1 MRNSSSFSVVLVY
14 LVIVIISIFMI
25 LPFVWMVSVS
35 LKPSGRI
42 YEYPPRFIPSPVTFE
57 NYRTAWDRANFS
69 RYFMN
74 TTIFAVAGTLLTI
87 SFCSLGGYVFAK
99 LRFPGKNIL
108 FMVILFTMMLPFF
121 SVLIPLFLI
130 VKNFPLAGGNNLFGK
145 GGIGLINSFAGLIL
159 PGIVNGYYI
168 FLFRQFFTMLPDEL
182 IQAAR
187 IDGCSEFR
195 IFAQIMLPLAKP
207 ALATVAIFSFMD
219 KWNALVWPLVVLT
232 DPNKRTLQVG
242 LAIFQGE
249 QLTGAQWNE
258 LMAASVISLLPTVL
272 VFLLAQKYF
281 TTGIALT
288 GIKE

>member
-57 NYRTAWDRANFS
+57 NYRTAWDCANFS

-108 FMVILFTMMLPFF
+108 FMVILFTMMLP
-121 SVLIPLFLI
+121 
-130 VKNFPLAGGNNLFGK
+130 
-145 GGIGLINSFAGLIL
+145 SF
-159 PGIVNGYYI
+159 
-168 FLFRQFFTMLPDEL
+168 QF
-182 IQAAR
+182 
-187 IDGCSEFR
+187 
-195 IFAQIMLPLAKP
+195 
-207 ALATVAIFSFMD
+207 
-219 KWNALVWPLVVLT
+219 
-232 DPNKRTLQVG
+232 
-242 LAIFQGE
+242 
-249 QLTGAQWNE
+249 
-258 LMAASVISLLPTVL
+258 
-272 VFLLAQKYF
+272 
-281 TTGIALT
+281 
-288 GIKE
+288 